1 MKLKTFEEIYLKVI
15 KKIDNYKVSVD
26 NFMLILENILEVF
39 ELKKKL
45 KKEPKKKEIVI
56 LLLKKIVNDANIS
69 ESEKR
74 DCNLIIN
81 NETFSNTIDSV
92 INDYKNKNK
101 LNKRK
106 SLIRRILS
114 RKNNKTAENLQ
125 RKSGSYR
132 RKSRGKKSTESISI

>member
-1 MKLKTFEEIYLKVI
+1 MKLKTFEEIYLEVI
-15 KKIDNYKVSVD
+15 KKIDNYEVSVD
-26 NFMLILENILEVF
+26 NFILILENVLEVV
-39 ELKKKL
+39 ELTKKQKDS
-45 KKEPKKKEIVI
+45 KKKEIVI

-74 DCNLIIN
+74 DCNLIIDDG
-81 NETFSNTIDSV
+81 TVSNTIDLL
-92 INDYKNKNK
+92 INDCKNNNK

>member
-1 MKLKTFEEIYLKVI
+1 MKLKTFEEIYLEVI
-15 KKIDNYKVSVD
+15 KKIDNYEVSVD

-74 DCNLIIN
+74 DCNLIIDDG
-81 NETFSNTIDSV
+81 TVSNTIDLL
-92 INDYKNKNK
+92 INDCKNNNK

>member
-1 MKLKTFEEIYLKVI
+1 MKLKTFEEIYLEVI
-15 KKIDNYKVSVD
+15 KKIDNYEVSVD
-26 NFMLILENILEVF
+26 NLMLILENILEVF
-39 ELKKKL
+39 ELKKKQ
-45 KKEPKKKEIVI
+45 KEPKKKEIII
-56 LLLKKIVNDANIS
+56 LLLKKIVNDENIS

>member
-1 MKLKTFEEIYLKVI
+1 MKLKTFEEIYLEVI
-15 KKIDNYKVSVD
+15 KKIDNYEVSVD
-26 NFMLILENILEVF
+26 NFILILENVLEVV
-39 ELKKKL
+39 ELTKKQKDS
-45 KKEPKKKEIVI
+45 KKKEIVI

-74 DCNLIIN
+74 DCNLIIDN
-81 NETFSNTIDSV
+81 GTVSNTIDLL
-92 INDYKNKNK
+92 INDCKNNNK

>member
-1 MKLKTFEEIYLKVI
+1 MKLKTFEEIYLEVI
-15 KKIDNYKVSVD
+15 KKIDNYEVSVD
-26 NFMLILENILEVF
+26 NFILILENVLEVV
-39 ELKKKL
+39 ELTKKQKDS
-45 KKEPKKKEIVI
+45 KKKEIVI

-74 DCNLIIN
+74 DCNLIIDN
-81 NETFSNTIDSV
+81 GTVSNTIDLL
-92 INDYKNKNK
+92 INDCKNKNK

>member
-1 MKLKTFEEIYLKVI
+1 MKLKTFEEIYLEVI
-15 KKIDNYKVSVD
+15 KKIDNNEVSVD
-26 NFMLILENILEVF
+26 SFMLILENILEVF
-39 ELKKKL
+39 ELKKKQ
-45 KKEPKKKEIVI
+45 KEPKKKEIII

-81 NETFSNTIDSV
+81 NETFSNTIDLV